1 MTHVLVALLVLL
13 AACGRDPQALPET
26 IAVEHTVAEL
36 SDQIGP
42 EVVVAQDP
50 THPVVPAQ
58 LEPGSRLREGGGQRP
73 SLVAWPGTRL
83 RWRLAVPA
91 HATLRFAVAVA
102 GDGQKDAEKSGVRF
116 RARVDGREAWSQVVD
131 PAATR
136 HDRRWFDVEVALGP
150 AARTAEIELATEA
163 TDPSAPLAGTPG
175 FGMVRVVRRDAVPR
189 QPASAERP
197 NVLVVLV
204 DTLRAD
210 HVGVLGASPSP
221 TPNLDVF
228 AARGLVF
235 EQAVA
240 QSCWTLPS
248 IATLFT
254 GLHPRSHG
262 ATGAIG
268 GGQDDGRWGFLS
280 DRVTTLAELA
290 AQAGITT
297 FGVSSNPLVTR
308 GTNLAQG
315 FETFVE
321 YGWDPKARNWPAAAT
336 VNAAALDWL
345 GAHRDLRFFGYVHF
359 MEPHDPYTPANPP
372 PAPADVRPEVARGWV
387 TDLATRITY
396 KGAPGLTPPE
406 LAWVRKLYA
415 AEVAEW
421 DAAFGR
427 LLAGLDALGL
437 ADRTVVIVTADHGE
451 EFQEHGRLKHGTQLY
466 EESIRVP
473 LVIAGPG
480 VAPGRVTSAAQ
491 GIDLL
496 PTVAER
502 LGLETPEDLPGAN
515 LLAAVPMRSA
525 VSETS
530 TAVGPDR
537 KPMPLVALRTNRW
550 KLIDAP
556 SLPRRELY
564 DLAADPGER
573 HDQPQA
579 PQGAAL
585 GEALATYAATAPP
598 PPRADRAADPA
609 LRQKLKT
616 LGYVE

>member
-1 MTHVLVALLVLL
+1 MIALLLALSLAL
-13 AACGRDPQALPET
+13 AACGRDAQTLPDT
-26 IAVEHTVAEL
+26 IAVERSVAEL
-36 SDQIGP
+36 SDRLGP
-42 EVVVAQDP
+42 DVIVAQDP
-50 THPVVPAQ
+50 QHPVVPAQ

-73 SLVAWPGTRL
+73 SLVAWPGTTL
-83 RWRLAVPA
+83 RWTLDVPENAV
-91 HATLRFAVAVA
+91 LRFAVAVA
-102 GDGQKDAEKSGVRF
+102 GDQQKDASRSGVRF
-116 RARVDGREAWSQVVD
+116 RAVVDGTEVWSQVVN
-131 PAATR
+131 PAGTR
-136 HDRRWFDVEVALGP
+136 HDRRWFDVEVPLGAQAR
-150 AARTAEIELATEA
+150 AAQIELSTEA
-163 TDPSAPLAGTPG
+163 TDPGAPLAGTPG

-189 QPASAERP
+189 QNAAPDRP

-210 HVGVLGASPSP
+210 MVGTLGAMPSP
-221 TPNLDVF
+221 TPNLDAF
-228 AARGLVF
+228 AERGLVF
-235 EQAVA
+235 EQAVG

-280 DRVTTLAELA
+280 DRVTTLAEMA
-290 AQAGITT
+290 QQAGVTT
-297 FGVSSNPLVTR
+297 FGVSSNPLVSR

-315 FETFVE
+315 FETFLE
-321 YGWDPKARNWPAAAT
+321 YGWDPKARNWPSAAT

-345 GAHRDLRFFGYVHF
+345 AAHRDRRFLAYVHY
-359 MEPHDPYTPANPP
+359 MEPHDPYTPSNPP
-372 PAPADVRPEVARGWV
+372 PAPADVRPDVARGWV
-387 TDLATRITY
+387 TDIATKITY
-396 KGAPGLTPPE
+396 KGMPGLTPAE
-406 LAWVRKLYA
+406 IAYVRQLYA
-415 AEVAEW
+415 AEVADW
-421 DAAFGR
+421 DAAFGA
-427 LLAGLDALGL
+427 LLAGLERLGL
-437 ADRTVVIVTADHGE
+437 TERTLIVVTSDHGE

-480 VAPGRVTSAAQ
+480 VTPGRVRTAAQ

-502 LGLETPEDLPGAN
+502 LGIEVPETLPGAN
-515 LLAAVPMRSA
+515 LLTAVPVRSA

-530 TAVGPDR
+530 TAVGPDH

-564 DLAADPGER
+564 DLQTDPGEQQSR
-573 HDQPQA
+573 PDA
-579 PQGAAL
+579 PEGVAL
-585 GEALATYAATAPP
+585 SEALAAYVATAPP

-609 LRQKLKT
+609 LEQKLKT